1 MRVKSTPHPQPA
13 GILSAIPLPGLP
25 CMHHD
30 EQQFFKALGARITEL
45 RKEQGL
51 TQQQLAERLEVAQ
64 QTLAHYEVSCL
75 RMPVT
80 LLPEFSHLF
89 GVPVD
94 ELLDLSNGAGKRG
107 PTPKFQKQLERISR
121 LLRAKQHVVMEML
134 DGVLQQA
141 SR

>member
-1 MRVKSTPHPQPA
+1 MNQ
-13 GILSAIPLPGLP
+13 
-25 CMHHD
+25 D
-30 EQQFFKALGARITEL
+30 EQPFFKALGARIAEL

-51 TQQQLAERLEVAQ
+51 TQQQLAERLEIAQ
-64 QTLAHYEVSCL
+64 QTLAHYEVGRL
-75 RMPVT
+75 RMPVS

-94 ELLDLSNGAGKRG
+94 ELLGLSNGAGKRG

-121 LLRAKQHVVMEML
+121 LPRAKQHVVMEML

>member
-1 MRVKSTPHPQPA
+1 MA
-13 GILSAIPLPGLP
+13 GLP
-25 CMHHD
+25 RMNQD
-30 EQQFFKALGARITEL
+30 EQPFFKALGARIAEL

-51 TQQQLAERLEVAQ
+51 TQQQLAERLEIAQ
-64 QTLAHYEVSCL
+64 QTLAHYEVGRL
-75 RMPVT
+75 RMPVS

-94 ELLDLSNGAGKRG
+94 ELLGLSNGAGKRG

-121 LLRAKQHVVMEML
+121 LPRAKQHVVMEML